1 MIVGLCGYAGSGK
14 DTVAEILVREH
25 GFTRYAFADKLREL
39 AYAINPPVIVDR
51 DEWYPLATIVD
62 YKGWDAAK
70 REHTEVR
77 EFLQNLG
84 VWHRDNVCEDFWV
97 KFVQDAW
104 LADGR
109 PDAVVTDVRFPN
121 EALWVRNHGEFWGV
135 GAGLWRIQRPGV
147 GPVNGHI
154 SEQLDLAADATIWN
168 GGTVAQL
175 MLKVHELV
183 REEQAA

>member
-1 MIVGLCGYAGSGK
+1 MIIGLTGYAGSGK

-25 GFTRYAFADKLREL
+25 GFTRYAFADKLREM
-39 AYAINPPVIVDR
+39 AYAINPYLSHGESLQDCVGAI
-51 DEWYPLATIVD
+51 
-62 YKGWDAAK
+62 GWDKAK
-70 REHTEVR
+70 RTYPAVR

-84 VWHRDNVCEDFWV
+84 VWHRDNIGVDFWV
-97 KFVQDAW
+97 HQVFMQWDA
-104 LADGR
+104 DDY
-109 PDAVVTDVRFPN
+109 PKAVITDVRFPN
-121 EALWVRNHGEFWGV
+121 EAHFIRKNFGQ
-135 GAGLWRIQRPGV
+135 LWRVNRPGV

-175 MLKVHELV
+175 MLKVHQLV